1 MPAKEKYKPAHSRPT
16 DSPSGIATTFE
27 LAPAIPPASADA
39 ADQSSPRPSTPESTK
54 SFAEAAPFQSSSSA
68 ECGSPSA
75 QTCDDQPLHA
85 DTPAPSPAKPTTKLL
100 WKSFEAPE
108 VGQIRGRSDVR
119 LNSSPFRWANSTKT
133 FGTPVVAVP
142 ITRQIFALGKSARRS
157 RPDRLPGRGRAFAR
171 LPFGR
176 TPK

>member
-1 MPAKEKYKPAHSRPT
+1 MPVTEKYKPAHWRPI
-16 DSPSGIATTFE
+16 DIPSGIATTFE
-27 LAPAIPPASADA
+27 FAPAIPPAGADA

-108 VGQIRGRSDVR
+108 VGQIRGRSNVR

-142 ITRQIFALGKSARRS
+142 IAYSILNLGVGDKACSTAAAPPTAAS
-157 RPDRLPGRGRAFAR
+157 RTQPWL
-171 LPFGR
+171 L
-176 TPK
+176 